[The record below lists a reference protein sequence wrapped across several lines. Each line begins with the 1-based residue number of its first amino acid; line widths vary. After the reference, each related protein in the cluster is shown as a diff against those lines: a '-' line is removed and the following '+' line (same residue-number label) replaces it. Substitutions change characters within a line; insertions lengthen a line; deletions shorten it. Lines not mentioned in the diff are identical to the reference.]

1 MSPYDVGVTT
11 TASPGESS
19 STPQARHDELRAD
32 IRRLGNQLGETI
44 QRNVS
49 TDFFELVEQVRA
61 LARETREGNTESS
74 AALDAKVADLS
85 EVEAILLVRA
95 FTIYFHLAN
104 VAEQVH
110 RVEELRLKTEG
121 SGELYDV
128 FARGDE
134 AGIDAE
140 TWADRLES
148 VEYRPVFT
156 AHPTEASRRS
166 VLEKR
171 AEIADLLREREMV
184 TEAGRARID
193 DRTGEI
199 IDLLWLSDELRSVKP
214 TPVDEARSII
224 FYVEGLV
231 GKALP
236 LVWSDLEHLA
246 EERGVELPSD
256 LTPIRFGSWV
266 GGDRDGNPFVT
277 AEVTNEVL
285 ILQRQRALRL
295 LRTSVQDLS
304 GDLSVSAR
312 IRPVTNELAE
322 WIEETST
329 AHPRLVASLSPLI
342 ADQPYRVASTI
353 IDGRLASTERNT
365 NDNGSRTDAYDNAA
379 ELIADLDRMDASL
392 RASKADNVANG
403 KLRSLRRLTHTI
415 GFHLATLDIRQHTDK
430 HHAELANLFES
441 IGTEYP
447 ESADDRFALLSAEL
461 SLPRPFAPAGTPDL
475 GDALSLFNT
484 LRAQMDR
491 FGDSIVESYIISM
504 TQGADDLLAPAV
516 LAREVGLIDLS
527 RDIARIGFVPLFET
541 IDDLRAIAPIMDTL
555 LADQSY
561 RRIVELRGNVQE
573 VMVGYSDSNKD
584 GGISTSQ
591 WEIHKALRTIREVS
605 ARHDI
610 DIPVFHGRGGTVG
623 RGGGPTRDAILAQPS
638 SVITGLMKTTEQG
651 EVIADK
657 YSRPRLARRNLD
669 LAYSAMLEHTV
680 MHTESRIGAEA
691 RELWSAVMEMVSNE
705 AYSTYR
711 KLIEDPSLVP
721 YFTTSTPVEEL
732 GALNI
737 GSRPARRSGAMSGI
751 DDLRAIPWVFGWT
764 QSRQIVPGWFGVG
777 SGLSAALEA
786 GHGDEMSEMFA
797 KWRFFRTFLSNVEMT
812 LSKTDLG
819 IARTYVDALVDPEHH
834 HLYDVIVEE
843 HQRTIETVSTVT
855 GSGLL
860 ADLPVLRRTL
870 EVRDNYLDPL
880 NVVQVNLLKEMR
892 ESTTD
897 INAETPEGI
906 AVRRIR
912 RALLL
917 SINGVAAGLRNTG

>member
-1 MSPYDVGVTT
+1 MIFGVNTP
-11 TASPGESS
+11 AISAEAA
-19 STPQARHDELRAD
+19 STPEHRSDELRAD

-44 QRNVS
+44 RRNVS
-49 TDFFELVEQVRA
+49 TEFFELVEQVRA
-61 LARETREGNTESS
+61 LAKETREGNAESS
-74 AALDAKVADLS
+74 AALDAKVDGLT

-128 FARGDE
+128 FTRGDE
-134 AGIDAE
+134 AGIDTD
-140 TWADRLES
+140 TWADRLQN

-171 AEIADLLREREMV
+171 AEIADLLRQRDSV

-193 DRTGEI
+193 DRTAEI
-199 IDLLWLSDELRSVKP
+199 VDLLWLSDELRSVKP

-231 GKALP
+231 AKALP
-236 LVWSDLEHLA
+236 VVWSDLEHLA
-246 EERGVELPSD
+246 EQRGVELPSD

-295 LRTSVQDLS
+295 LRTSVQELA
-304 GDLSVSAR
+304 GDLSVSER
-312 IRPVTNELAE
+312 IRPVSNELSE
-322 WIEETST
+322 WIDETST
-329 AHPRLVASLSPLI
+329 THPSLVASLSPLI
-342 ADQPYRVASTI
+342 GDQPYRIACTI
-353 IDGRLASTERNT
+353 IDGRLAATERMT
-365 NDNGSRTDAYDNAA
+365 AQTGSSVAGAYQDAG
-379 ELIADLDRMDASL
+379 ELSADLDRMDISL
-392 RASKADNVANG
+392 RASGATNIAKG
-403 KLRSLRRLTHTI
+403 KLRSLRRLAHTI

-430 HHAELANLFES
+430 HHAELAGLFES
-441 IGTEYP
+441 IGTAYP
-447 ESADDRFALLSAEL
+447 ERAEDRFALLSAEL
-461 SLPRPFAPAGTPDL
+461 ALPRPFAPAGTPDL
-475 GDALSLFNT
+475 GAALSLFNT

-504 TQGADDLLAPAV
+504 TQGPDDLLAPAV

-541 IDDLRAIAPIMDTL
+541 IDDLRSIAPIMDVL
-555 LADQSY
+555 LADPSY

-584 GGISTSQ
+584 GGIATSQ

-605 ARHDI
+605 ARHGI

-638 SVITGLMKTTEQG
+638 NVITGLMKTTEQG

-669 LAYSAMLEHTV
+669 LAYSAMLEATV

-691 RELWSAVMEMVSNE
+691 REQWSAVMETVSNE
-705 AYSTYR
+705 AYSAYR

-777 SGLSAALEA
+777 SGLTAALDA
-786 GHGDEMSEMFA
+786 GHGDAMSEMFS

-819 IARTYVDALVDPEHH
+819 IARTYVDALVEPEHH

-843 HQRTIETVSTVT
+843 HQRTIEAISTVT

-860 ADLPVLRRTL
+860 DDLPVLRRTL
-870 EVRDNYLDPL
+870 EIRDNYLDPL
-880 NVVQVNLLKEMR
+880 NVVQVSLLKEMR
-892 ESTTD
+892 NSTAD
-897 INAETPEGI
+897 LGADTPEGV
-906 AVRRIR
+906 AARRIR

>member
-1 MSPYDVGVTT
+1 MTAKSP
-11 TASPGESS
+11 SS
-19 STPQARHDELRAD
+19 STNSAAKVRHDELRAD
-32 IRRLGNQLGETI
+32 IRRLGSQLGETI

-49 TDFFELVEQVRA
+49 TEFFELVEEVRT
-61 LARETREGNTESS
+61 LARQTREGNADSR
-74 AALDAKVADLS
+74 AALGALVEGLS

-110 RVEELRLKTEG
+110 RVEELRVKTEG
-121 SGELYDV
+121 SGELYDT

-134 AGIDAE
+134 AGIDAD
-140 TWADRLES
+140 TWASRLES

-166 VLEKR
+166 VLVKR
-171 AEIADLLREREMV
+171 AEIADLLARRETV
-184 TEAGRARID
+184 TEAGKARFD
-193 DRTGEI
+193 ARTAEI
-199 IDLLWLSDELRSVKP
+199 IDLLWLSDELRAVKP

-231 GKALP
+231 ANALP
-236 LVWSDLEHLA
+236 LVWDDLEHLA
-246 EERGVELPSD
+246 EARGVEVPPD

-285 ILQRQRALRL
+285 NLQRQRALRL
-295 LRTSVQDLS
+295 LRTGVQNLS

-312 IRPVTNELAE
+312 IRPIDDDLAQ
-322 WIEETST
+322 WIEEMSNTF
-329 AHPRLVASLSPLI
+329 PQLVATLSPLI
-342 ADQPYRVASTI
+342 SDQPYRVASTI
-353 IDGRLASTERNT
+353 IDGRLAATEQKASE
-365 NDNGSRTDAYDNAA
+365 NGSGTAAAYDQA
-379 ELIADLDRMDASL
+379 EQLHADLERMDVSL
-392 RASKADNVANG
+392 RKSGADGVADG
-403 KLRSLRRLTHTI
+403 KLRSLRRLAHTI

-430 HHAELANLFES
+430 HHEALAGLFES
-441 IGTEYP
+441 IGTDYP
-447 ESADDRFALLSAEL
+447 EEADKRFSLLSSEL
-461 SLPRPFAPAGTPDL
+461 ATARPFAPAGTPDL
-475 GDALSLFNT
+475 GDALGLFAT
-484 LRAQMDR
+484 LRQQMDR
-491 FGDSIVESYIISM
+491 FGDSIIESYIVSM
-504 TQGADDLLAPAV
+504 TQGPEDLLAPAV
-516 LAREVGLIDLS
+516 LAREVGLIDLG

-541 IDDLRAIAPIMDTL
+541 IGDLRGIATIMDAL
-555 LADQSY
+555 LADPSY
-561 RRIVELRGNVQE
+561 RRIIELRGNVQE

-584 GGISTSQ
+584 GGIATSQ
-591 WEIHKALRTIREVS
+591 WEIHKALRTIRELS
-605 ARHDI
+605 DRHGI

-623 RGGGPTRDAILAQPS
+623 RGGGPTHDAILAQPS
-638 SVITGLMKTTEQG
+638 GVISGLMKTTEQG

-680 MHTESRIGAEA
+680 MHTESRIGAQA
-691 RELWSAVMEMVSNE
+691 REQWSAVMETVSNE
-705 AYSTYR
+705 AFAAYR
-711 KLIEDPSLVP
+711 KFIEDPSLVS

-737 GSRPARRSGAMSGI
+737 GSRPARRQGTTSGI
-751 DDLRAIPWVFGWT
+751 SDLRAIPWVFGWT

-777 SGLSAALEA
+777 SGLTAAIDEGHSEA
-786 GHGDEMSEMFA
+786 MAEMFA

-834 HLYDVIVEE
+834 HLYDVIAEE
-843 HQRTIETVSTVT
+843 HKRTIDTISKVT

-860 ADLPVLRRTL
+860 EDLPVLRRTL

-880 NVVQVNLLKEMR
+880 NVLQVNLLKEMR
-892 ESTTD
+892 SSTTD
-897 INAETPEGI
+897 ITDETPEGI
-906 AVRRIR
+906 AARRIR
-912 RALLL
+912 RAFLL

>member
-1 MSPYDVGVTT
+1 MTSPA
-11 TASPGESS
+11 ASPQ
-19 STPQARHDELRAD
+19 TPEQRHDELRSD
-32 IRRLGNQLGETI
+32 IRRLGTQLGETI
-44 QRNVS
+44 ERNVS
-49 TDFFELVEQVRA
+49 ADFLELVEKVRTF
-61 LARETREGNTESS
+61 ARETREGDVESR
-74 AALDAKVADLS
+74 AALADLVDELS

-121 SGELYDV
+121 SGELYDT
-128 FARGDE
+128 FARAAD
-134 AGIDAE
+134 AGVDPE
-140 TWADRLES
+140 TLRARLEA

-166 VLEKR
+166 VLVKR
-171 AEIADLLREREMV
+171 SEIADLLGERTTA
-184 TEAGRARID
+184 TEAGRARVD
-193 DRTGEI
+193 ARTGEI

-231 GKALP
+231 ANALP
-236 LVWSDLEHLA
+236 MVWEDLDHLSA
-246 EERGVELPSD
+246 KHGIDLAPE

-277 AEVTNEVL
+277 AEVTDEVL
-285 ILQRQRALRL
+285 TLQRQRALRL
-295 LRTSVQDLS
+295 LRTGVQELS
-304 GDLSVSAR
+304 RDLSVSAK
-312 IRPVTNELAE
+312 IRPITDEL
-322 WIEETST
+322 ETWLDQQS
-329 AHPRLVASLSPLI
+329 AKFPRLVASVSPLI
-342 ADQPYRVASTI
+342 ADQPYRLACTI
-353 IDGRLASTERNT
+353 IDGRLAATERKT
-365 NDNGSRTDAYDNAA
+365 LDNGSGVGAAYDMAS
-379 ELIADLDRMDASL
+379 ELHLDLERMDASL
-392 RASKADNVANG
+392 RSSGAVAVADG
-403 KLRSLRRLTHTI
+403 KLRALTRLAHTI

-430 HHAELANLFES
+430 HHEALSGLFES
-441 IGTEYP
+441 IGTTYP
-447 ESADDRFALLSAEL
+447 DEAADRFALLSSEL
-461 SLPRPFAPAGTPDL
+461 AMPRPFAPAGTPDL
-475 GDALSLFNT
+475 GDALGLFTT
-484 LRAQMDR
+484 LRQQMDR
-491 FGDSIVESYIISM
+491 YGDSIVESYIISM
-504 TQGADDLLAPAV
+504 TQGPDDLLAPAV

-527 RDIARIGFVPLFET
+527 RGIARIGFVPLFET
-541 IDDLRAIAPIMDTL
+541 IGDLQSIAPVMDAL
-555 LADQSY
+555 LGDPSY

-584 GGISTSQ
+584 GGITTSQ
-591 WEIHKALRTIREVS
+591 WEIHKALRTIRELS
-605 ARHDI
+605 DRHGI
-610 DIPVFHGRGGTVG
+610 EIPVFHGRGGTVG
-623 RGGGPTRDAILAQPS
+623 RGGGPTHDAILAQPS
-638 SVITGLMKTTEQG
+638 GVIGGLMKTTEQG

-691 RELWSAVMEMVSNE
+691 RDQWSAVMELVSN
-705 AYSTYR
+705 AAFSSYR
-711 KLIEDPSLVP
+711 SLIEDPSLVP

-777 SGLSAALEA
+777 SGLTAALDA
-786 GHGDEMSEMFA
+786 GHGDAMRDMFS

-819 IARTYVDALVDPEHH
+819 IARTYVDTLVDTEHQ

-843 HQRTIETVSTVT
+843 HQRTIEAIAAVT
-855 GSGLL
+855 GAEMLQ
-860 ADLPVLRRTL
+860 DLPVLRRTL

-880 NVVQVNLLKEMR
+880 NMLQINLLKEMR
-892 ESTTD
+892 GSTVD
-897 INAETPEGI
+897 ITAETPEGI
-906 AVRRIR
+906 AARRIR
-912 RALLL
+912 RAFLL

>member
-1 MSPYDVGVTT
+1 MTT
-11 TASPGESS
+11 SAPSGQPAASAE
-19 STPQARHDELRAD
+19 QRHDELRAD

-49 TDFFELVEQVRA
+49 DEFLELVEKVRS
-61 LARETREGNTESS
+61 LARETREGNTDSR
-74 AALDAKVADLS
+74 AALGSLIEGLS
-85 EVEAILLVRA
+85 EVDAILLVRA

-121 SGELYDV
+121 NGELYDT

-134 AGIDAE
+134 AGVDAE
-140 TWADRLES
+140 TWTEQLS
-148 VEYRPVFT
+148 NVEYRPVFT

-171 AEIADLLREREMV
+171 AEIADLLGSREMA
-184 TEAGRARID
+184 TAASQARIAA
-193 DRTGEI
+193 RTGEI

-231 GKALP
+231 ANALP
-236 LVWSDLEHLA
+236 LVWSDLDHLA
-246 EERGVELPSD
+246 KARGVDLDAD

-295 LRTSVQDLS
+295 LRTRVQELSV
-304 GDLSVSAR
+304 DLSVSGR

-322 WIEETST
+322 WISSQSAEFPTI
-329 AHPRLVASLSPLI
+329 VANVSPLI
-342 ADQPYRVASTI
+342 ADQPYRMVSTI
-353 IDGRLASTERNT
+353 IDGRLAATERKMT
-365 NDNGSRTDAYDNAA
+365 SNGAAAGAAYSDAGQLV
-379 ELIADLDRMDASL
+379 EDLDRMDASL
-392 RASKADNVANG
+392 RASGADNVADG
-403 KLRSLRRLTHTI
+403 RLWSLRRLVHTI

-430 HHAELANLFES
+430 HHAALTRLFES
-441 IGTEYP
+441 VGTPYP
-447 ESADDRFALLSAEL
+447 DDAEGRFSLLSAEL
-461 SLPRPFAPAGTPDL
+461 AHSRPFAPAGTADFD
-475 GDALSLFNT
+475 DALSLVTT
-484 LRAQMDR
+484 LRQQMDR
-491 FGDSIVESYIISM
+491 FGDSIVETYIVSM
-504 TQGADDLLAPAV
+504 TQGPEDLLAPAV

-541 IDDLRAIAPIMDTL
+541 IGDLRAMERVMDAL
-555 LADQSY
+555 LADPSY

-584 GGISTSQ
+584 GGIATSQ
-591 WEIHKALRTIREVS
+591 WEIHKALRTVRVLSE
-605 ARHDI
+605 RHGI

-623 RGGGPTRDAILAQPS
+623 RGGGPTHDAILAQPS
-638 SVITGLMKTTEQG
+638 GVITGLMKTTEQG

-657 YSRPRLARRNLD
+657 YSRPKLSRRNLD

-680 MHTESRIGAEA
+680 MHTESRIGIEA
-691 RELWSAVMEMVSNE
+691 RDQWSGVMETVSTE
-705 AYSTYR
+705 AFAAYR
-711 KLIEDPSLVP
+711 KFIEDPSLVP

-777 SGLSAALEA
+777 SGLAAALDA
-786 GHGDEMSEMFA
+786 GHGDAMTEMFA

-819 IARTYVDALVDPEHH
+819 IARTYVDTLVDPEHH
-834 HLYDVIVEE
+834 HLYDVIVDE
-843 HQRTIETVSTVT
+843 HQRTMEMIKTVT
-855 GSGLL
+855 GSDLL
-860 ADLPVLRRTL
+860 GDLPVLRRTL
-870 EVRDNYLDPL
+870 EVRDYYLDPL
-880 NVVQVNLLKEMR
+880 NVLQVNLLKEMR
-892 ESTTD
+892 SSTTD
-897 INAETPEGI
+897 IDAETPEGI
-906 AVRRIR
+906 AARRIR
-912 RALLL
+912 RAFLL

>member
-1 MSPYDVGVTT
+1 MN
-11 TASPGESS
+11 SS
-19 STPQARHDELRAD
+19 AAKERLDELRLD

-44 QRNVS
+44 RRNVS
-49 TDFFELVEQVRA
+49 TEFFELVEDVRK
-61 LARETREGNTESS
+61 LARSTREGDTESR
-74 AALDAKVADLS
+74 AALESLVDGVT

-121 SGELYDV
+121 SGELYDT

-134 AGIDAE
+134 AGIDTD
-140 TWADRLES
+140 TWTERLS
-148 VEYRPVFT
+148 NIEYRPVFT

-171 AEIADLLREREMV
+171 SEIAELLRSRE
-184 TEAGRARID
+184 TATAAGQARID
-193 DRTGEI
+193 ARTGEI

-231 GKALP
+231 AKALP
-236 LVWSDLEHLA
+236 LVWSDLDYLA
-246 EERGVELPSD
+246 AERGIDLPAD

-277 AEVTNEVL
+277 AEVTDEVL
-285 ILQRQRALRL
+285 NLQRQRALRL
-295 LRTSVQDLS
+295 LRRSVQELS
-304 GDLSVSAR
+304 TDLSVSGK
-312 IRPVTNELAE
+312 IRPVSDELEEWSDSQSAE
-322 WIEETST
+322 F
-329 AHPRLVASLSPLI
+329 PRLVGSVSPLI
-342 ADQPYRVASTI
+342 ADQPYRLVCTI
-353 IDGRLASTERNT
+353 IDGRLAATERQSAGG
-365 NDNGSRTDAYDNAA
+365 GSKVSAAYPNAA
-379 ELIADLDRMDASL
+379 EFIADLDRMHESLAASG
-392 RASKADNVANG
+392 ADNVANG
-403 KLRSLRRLTHTI
+403 KLRTLRRLAHTI

-430 HHAELANLFES
+430 HHAALAGLFQS
-441 IGTEYP
+441 VGTTYP
-447 ESADDRFALLSAEL
+447 EDAQGRFELLSAEL
-461 SLPRPFAPAGTPDL
+461 ASSRPFAPAGTPDL
-475 GDALSLFNT
+475 GDALSLVTT
-484 LRAQMDR
+484 LRSQMDR
-491 FGDSIVESYIISM
+491 FGDAILESYIVSM
-504 TQGADDLLAPAV
+504 TQGPDDLLAPAV

-541 IDDLRAIAPIMDTL
+541 IGDLQAMGPVMDAL
-555 LADQSY
+555 LADPSY

-584 GGISTSQ
+584 GGIATSQ
-591 WEIHKALRTIREVS
+591 WEIHKALRRVRELS
-605 ARHDI
+605 DRHGI

-638 SVITGLMKTTEQG
+638 GVITGLMKTTEQG

-680 MHTESRIGAEA
+680 MHTESRIGADA
-691 RELWSAVMEMVSNE
+691 REQWSAVMEMVSTQ
-705 AYSTYR
+705 AFGAYR

-751 DDLRAIPWVFGWT
+751 EDLRAIPWVFGWT

-777 SGLSAALEA
+777 SGLNAAIAE
-786 GHGDEMSEMFA
+786 GHGEAMTEMFA

-819 IARTYVDALVDPEHH
+819 IARTYVDALVEPEHQ
-834 HLYDVIVEE
+834 HLYDVIVAE
-843 HQRTIETVSTVT
+843 HQRTIEAISAVT
-855 GSGLL
+855 GNAMLE
-860 ADLPVLRRTL
+860 DLPVLRRTL

-880 NVVQVNLLKEMR
+880 NVLQVNLLKEMR
-892 ESTTD
+892 SSTADVT
-897 INAETPEGI
+897 AETDEGV
-906 AVRRIR
+906 AARRIR
-912 RALLL
+912 RAFLL